1 MFSSDSDNCP
11 DVGIGPPASVSP
23 LAEGR
28 LSPTNTPVFPPS
40 SLSYQVLHGSMYSFL
55 LVRYTCPFS
64 AGVLPA
70 LLCLKVYSWGIHGE
84 RCTPHPPTPL
94 PSCSPELAI
103 FLSLSCKLSL
113 HILNRNPLS
122 DISFTSIFSHF
133 WGCLFTLLVVSF
145 ADASPGVSISSWKYI
160 KYAD

>member
-1 MFSSDSDNCP
+1 MFLLWLRQLPQCGDGTPVSVPPPTKGRSS
-11 DVGIGPPASVSP
+11 
-23 LAEGR
+23 
-28 LSPTNTPVFPPS
+28 LSNTPVFPPS
-40 SLSYQVLHGSMYSFL
+40 FFILPSFAWFYVFCP
-55 LVRYTCPFS
+55 LVRYSHLLS
-64 AGVLPA
+64 AGVLHA
-70 LLCLKVYSWGIHGE
+70 LLCQKLYSWSICEE